1 MYPKLCSEPVSVDF
15 NQRVYQIPREKIAA
29 AFAGAMAAKEC
40 LLTELNAALVGR
52 TTFKEQWDKAYPA
65 CITAANKVGLSATVD
80 TLDFWNPGRTLNS
93 LIEDRLKH
101 LDNPFYPFF
110 EED

>member
-1 MYPKLCSEPVSVDF
+1 MYPKLNNERVSVDF

-40 LLTELNAALVGR
+40 MLWELNAALLGR

-65 CITAANKVGLSATVD
+65 CIIVANKVGLSATVD
-80 TLDFWNPGRTLNS
+80 TLDFWNPSRALSS
-93 LIEDRLKH
+93 LIKDRLKH
-101 LDNPFYPFF
+101 KDNPFYPFF